1 MASERGSQEL
11 FERLVETYH
20 DQVFHFFRR
29 RGVGFEDSLDLT
41 QDTFFRVFNHID
53 RLRADEAQTTWIL
66 TIAANRW
73 KNWLRHRSAQKRAAP
88 EISLDS
94 LLDDAV
100 EPQPAEGLSA
110 GAGRPGDPL
119 RGLLGRERVERV
131 VEAIER
137 LPPKQQRCLRLKV
150 FQGRTYS
157 EIAVLLGIS
166 EQTVKSHIHQA
177 RRRLAEEVAPELEG
191 ERKGDSDEP

>member
-1 MASERGSQEL
+1 MPSGRASQEI
-11 FERLVETYH
+11 FERLLEDFH
-20 DQVFHFFRR
+20 GQVFHFFRR
-29 RGVGFEDSLDLT
+29 RGLGVEDSLDLT

-53 RLRADEAQTTWIL
+53 RLRAQEARTTWIL

-73 KNWLRHRSAQKRAAP
+73 KNWLRHRSAQKRAAL
-88 EISLDS
+88 EMSLDS
-94 LLDDAV
+94 LV
-100 EPQPAEGLSA
+100 EDSAEPRPAEELPA
-110 GAGRPGDPL
+110 GAARPDDPL
-119 RGLLGRERVERV
+119 RGLLGKERVEQV

-137 LPPKQQRCLRLKV
+137 LPPKQERCLRLKV

-177 RRRLAEEVAPELEG
+177 RRRLVEEVAPEIEG